1 MFELSIV
8 PHDLRQLTQAQLD
21 VRQLGP
27 ARVPSPLTSGDA
39 QQHFGSDLTRV
50 LASAVVGEAPGL
62 SFEKAGPRRELYFDP
77 AQARVGIVTCGGLC
91 PGTNSVIRSA
101 VLQLH
106 HAYKVKGVLGFRFG
120 FEGLSATHGAP
131 PISLTPELV
140 SNIHQSGGS
149 VLGFGRGSQSASAML
164 QRLRELE
171 VAALIVIGGDGTLR
185 GAHAIADEAA
195 RVGYSMSV
203 VGVPKTVDN
212 DIPFVDRAFGFD
224 TAVERAVEAL
234 KAAHVEATSARR
246 GVGVVKL
253 MGREAGFICAQAT
266 LASLDVNYCLIP
278 EVPFELE
285 GEHGLLASLEAR
297 LSRREHAL
305 IAVAEGCGLTLE
317 HAQAERDASGNLRFG
332 SGALDIGPPLCEHIK
347 HYFARKQAPVT
358 LKYIDPSYMIRSV
371 PANAS
376 DNRYCELLASHAVH
390 AALAGKTD
398 LVIGH
403 LNGSFVHVPLAL
415 VSAHKR
421 RVAEDGELWSSVT
434 STTGQPALKVAQ
446 AGETP

>member
-1 MFELSIV
+1 MFELSIL
-8 PHDLRQLTQAQLD
+8 PPDLRHLTQTQLD
-21 VRQLGP
+21 VRQLGH
-27 ARVPSPLTSGDA
+27 ARLPSPLTHS
-39 QQHFGSDLTRV
+39 HLGSDGARV
-50 LASAVVGEAPGL
+50 LASVEAGEPLGL
-62 SFEKAGPRRELYFDP
+62 SFEKAGPRRELFFEP
-77 AQARVGIVTCGGLC
+77 SQTRVGIVTCGGLC

-106 HAYKVKGVLGFRFG
+106 HAYKVKEVLGFRFG
-120 FEGLSATHGAP
+120 FEGLSAAHGAA

-140 SNIHQSGGS
+140 SNIHLSGGS
-149 VLGFGRGSQSASAML
+149 LLGFGRGAQSAAAMV

-171 VAALIVIGGDGTLR
+171 VSALIVIGGDGTLR
-185 GAHAIADEAA
+185 GGHAIAEEAA
-195 RVGYSMSV
+195 RVGFNLSV

-224 TAVERAVEAL
+224 TAVERALEAL

-246 GVGVVKL
+246 GIGVVKL

-266 LASLDVNYCLIP
+266 LASLDVNFCLIP

-285 GEHGLLASLEAR
+285 GARGLLASLEAR
-297 LSRREHAL
+297 LMRREHAL
-305 IAVAEGCGLTLE
+305 IAVAEGCGLALE

-332 SGALDIGPPLCEHIK
+332 SGALDIGPPLCERIK
-347 HYFARKQAPVT
+347 HHFERKQAPVT

-371 PANAS
+371 PPNAS

-403 LNGSFVHVPLAL
+403 LNGSFVHVPLEL

-421 RVAEDGELWSSVT
+421 RIAEDGELWFAVA
-434 STTGQPALKVAQ
+434 STTGQPALRA
-446 AGETP
+446 